1 MVNPAAKEKGLLM
14 LFNPLDVPMTKK
26 LRIPLY
32 YTGLVENARV
42 RVEDGSPQTIGL
54 LRDGSI
60 ELEVTVVAGGYSWI
74 TFE

>member
-14 LFNPLDVPMTKK
+14 LFNPLDEPTTKK

-32 YTGLVENARV
+32 YTGLVESAVV
-42 RVEDGSPQTIGL
+42 RVDDRNPKTIGL

-60 ELEVTVVAGGYSWI
+60 DLEVTVAAGGHSWV